1 MNESCCA
8 YRKAHTA
15 AAKEWL
21 KRFEVTEGGSEE
33 EMKLMRENPH
43 SIVSGVKL
51 ESKRNICGDK
61 VPVLVCLTF
70 ADRLLVRDFMED
82 SGHYDR
88 GEAKKGIA
96 KHFEVSKQD
105 YDQILNY
112 FCKTSLKIP
121 MYAGVPHT
129 VAKIAICDCTMA
141 ISDH

>member
-1 MNESCCA
+1 MNEGCYA

-43 SIVSGVKL
+43 GLMSGEISEPKKKIRG
-51 ESKRNICGDK
+51 EK

-70 ADRLLVRDFMED
+70 ADRLLVRDFMND
-82 SGHYDR
+82 SGQYDR

-96 KHFEVSKQD
+96 KHFEVS
-105 YDQILNY
+105 
-112 FCKTSLKIP
+112 
-121 MYAGVPHT
+121 
-129 VAKIAICDCTMA
+129 
-141 ISDH
+141 